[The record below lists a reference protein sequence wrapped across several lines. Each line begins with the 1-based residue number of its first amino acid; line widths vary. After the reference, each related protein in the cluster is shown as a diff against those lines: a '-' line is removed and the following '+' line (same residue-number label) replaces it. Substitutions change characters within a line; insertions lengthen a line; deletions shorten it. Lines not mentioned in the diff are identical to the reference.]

1 MRYFSL
7 IILSLALVM
16 GFAFSCKKWQD
27 PAPKEDP
34 RLTRHYC
41 NDPSA
46 VNYNWDFP
54 GKPDNSVCFY
64 PADLFA
70 GTYMFYDTVSASQS
84 DLYLSADSLVLN
96 ISKIS
101 Q

>member
-34 RLTRHYC
+34 RLTRPYC
-41 NDPSA
+41 NDPEA

-64 PADLFA
+64 PSDLFA
-70 GTYMFYDTVSASQS
+70 GTYTFWDTVTHVEKE
-84 DLYLSADSLVLN
+84 LLLSADSLSVS
-96 ISKIS
+96 ITTAS
-101 Q
+101 